1 MIVGALLQDKDTSHR
16 RRGNYEFYNPP
27 QQDKQKV
34 VDSPKIYNKQKAS
47 GIFRNLR
54 L

>member
-1 MIVGALLQDKDTSHR
+1 MIVGALLQDKNTSHR
-16 RRGNYEFYNPP
+16 RRGNYEFYNS
-27 QQDKQKV
+27 QQQEKQKA
-34 VDSPKIYNKQKAS
+34 DSMKIYSKQKAS